1 MNADRLQA
9 ASGTLLEGPLLITP
23 RVFGDD
29 RGFFFES
36 WNQRGFAAALE
47 TDGQPVPHFVQDNH
61 SRSSQGVLR
70 GLHYQLPP
78 HPQGKLV
85 RCVLGEI
92 FDVAVDIRRSSVTF
106 GQWVGARLSAANHQ
120 QLWVPA
126 GFAHGFL
133 TLSEHAEVLYKTTD
147 FWNRDCERAIRWDD
161 PQLAIP
167 WQQGEGVA
175 GDSMAPIVP
184 LLSDKDAVAPFLA
197 DLSDKDLFS

>member
-1 MNADRLQA
+1 MQFEILTTAAGMPLQ
-9 ASGTLLEGPLLITP
+9 GPLLVTP

-36 WNQRGFAAALE
+36 WNQQAFAAACQAH
-47 TDGQPVPHFVQDNH
+47 GQQAPGFVQDNH
-61 SRSSQGVLR
+61 SRSSSGVLR

-85 RCVLGEI
+85 RCVVGEI
-92 FDVAVDIRRSSVTF
+92 FDVAVDVRRSSPTF
-106 GQWVGARLSAANHQ
+106 GQWVGAVLSADNKQ

-147 FWNRDCERAIRWDD
+147 FWSKDCEGAIRWDD
-161 PQLAIP
+161 PQLAIHWP
-167 WQQGEGVA
+167 LDLIGGIE
-175 GDSMAPIVP
+175 P
-184 LLSDKDAVAPFLA
+184 LLAEKDANAALLA
-197 DLSDKDLFS
+197 EVLASGRLFA